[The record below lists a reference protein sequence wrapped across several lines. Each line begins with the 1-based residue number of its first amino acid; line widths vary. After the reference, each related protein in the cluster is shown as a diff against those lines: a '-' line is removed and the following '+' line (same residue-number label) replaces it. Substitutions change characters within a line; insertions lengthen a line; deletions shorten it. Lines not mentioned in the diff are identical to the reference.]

1 MKKQMLEKKGTNL
14 KSKLMAMFMAA
25 TMVFAM
31 VPLGAGVAFAEEEDI
46 DAADAAVAGAEE
58 TVEDAAGDVVFDV
71 EEEANEAATVEEAA
85 PAAEETAPAAEETDA
100 EVAAAAINK
109 GYYTIDMSTGTK
121 VYKFTKKDLETI
133 GDGTTKIPE
142 GIMALQG
149 ILAFEDMGLING
161 KDSEQDQGKL
171 FDLDK
176 NGSYDILLTNRLDA
190 TQTYAVYTITK
201 LGSCSITKEISL
213 TMPEQFLEMAEEQLG
228 PNEEY
233 YMGLK
238 FVFVKTPVA
247 KKANT
252 LTLKAKKTTTV
263 KIKYKKLKK
272 KAQSFAISK
281 VLTVSRAQGNVTYK
295 KVAGN
300 KKITV
305 SSKGKVTVNKK
316 LKKGTYTVK
325 VNVTASGNASFN
337 KMTKTAVFKVK
348 VKK

>member
-46 DAADAAVAGAEE
+46 DAADAAVAGTEE
-58 TVEDAAGDVVFDV
+58 TVEEAAGDVVFDV
-71 EEEANEAATVEEAA
+71 EEDADEAAAVEEDV
-85 PAAEETAPAAEETDA
+85 PTAEGTDA

-109 GYYTIDMSTGTK
+109 GYITIDMSTGTK
-121 VYKFTKKDLETI
+121 VYKFTTKDLETI

-149 ILAFEDMGLING
+149 ILTFEDMGLING

-272 KAQSFAISK
+272 NAQSFAISK

-325 VNVTASGNASFN
+325 VKVTASGNASFN

-348 VKK
+348 VK

>member
-46 DAADAAVAGAEE
+46 DAADAAVAGTEE

-85 PAAEETAPAAEETDA
+85 PAAEETDA

-109 GYYTIDMSTGTK
+109 GYITIDMSTGTK

-149 ILAFEDMGLING
+149 ILSFENMGLING

>member
-46 DAADAAVAGAEE
+46 DAADAAVAGTEE
-58 TVEDAAGDVVFDV
+58 TVEEAAGDVVFDV
-71 EEEANEAATVEEAA
+71 EEDAVEAAAVEEAA
-85 PAAEETAPAAEETDA
+85 PAVEEADG
-100 EVAAAAINK
+100 EVSAAAINK
-109 GYYTIDMSTGTK
+109 GYITIDMSTGTK
-121 VYKFTKKDLETI
+121 VCKYTKEDLNAI
-133 GDGTTKIPE
+133 QQGTGEIPVDL
-142 GIMALQG
+142 MAIQM
-149 ILAFEDMGLING
+149 ILGFENMGLINSVN
-161 KDSEQDQGKL
+161 SEEEQGEL
-171 FDLDK
+171 FDLDQ
-176 NGSYDILLTNRLDA
+176 NGSYDILITQSLDA
-190 TQTYAVYTITK
+190 TQTYAIFTITK
-201 LGSCSITKEISL
+201 LGTCSIKKEISL
-213 TMPEQFLEMAEEQLG
+213 AMPKEFQDMVEEQLG

-295 KVAGN
+295 KLSGN

-305 SSKGKVTVNKK
+305 SSKGKVTVGKK

-348 VKK
+348 VK